1 MEIRLRIDVLLVP
14 IYLKI
19 ILYYNGDEMNKKRRL
34 GQTDIR
40 ITPIGL
46 GVMQFSGRGIF
57 RFMFPKLPT
66 ETMNSIVQSA
76 LDGGINWF
84 DTAEMYGKG
93 YSEQALANALKAAG
107 QAADDVI
114 VATKWSPF
122 FRTARNIS
130 RTISNRQRN
139 LDGFTIDLYQIHQ
152 PYSFSSSEAEMNAMA
167 KLVEAGKIRSIG
179 VSNFSAGQMRR
190 AHAALAKHDLPLASN
205 QVHYS
210 LINRGIESNGI
221 LNAAKELGITIIAWS
236 PLESG
241 LLTGK
246 FHYDPHALR
255 KTPIG
260 RRLLLRRQLKKSRPL
275 IVTLQEVATAYNATP
290 AQVALNWLI
299 NFHGDTVVA
308 IPGASKVHHA
318 RQNAGAMDFNLSERE
333 MERIDELSH
342 QFR

>member
-1 MEIRLRIDVLLVP
+1 
-14 IYLKI
+14 
-19 ILYYNGDEMNKKRRL
+19 MNKKRRL

-57 RFMFPKLPT
+57 RFMFPKLPA
-66 ETMNSIVQSA
+66 ETMNSIVQAA

-84 DTAEMYGKG
+84 DTAEVYGKG
-93 YSEQALANALKAAG
+93 YSEQALANALKTAG
-107 QAADDVI
+107 QADGDVI
-114 VATKWSPF
+114 VATKWFPF
-122 FRTARNIS
+122 FRTARNIL

-139 LDGFTIDLYQIHQ
+139 LDGFTIDLYQIHL
-152 PYSFSSSEAEMNAMA
+152 PYSFSSPEAEMNAMA
-167 KLVEAGKIRSIG
+167 ELVKTGKIRSVG

-190 AHAALAKHDLPLASN
+190 AHVALAKHGLPLASN

-221 LNAAKELGITIIAWS
+221 LDAAKELGITIIAWS

-246 FHYDPHALR
+246 FHKDPNTLR
-255 KTPIG
+255 KRPVA
-260 RRLLLRRQLKKSRPL
+260 RRLRLRRRLEKSRSL
-275 IVTLQEVATAYNATP
+275 IVDLEEIAAAHGLTP
-290 AQVALNWLI
+290 AQVALNWLV

-308 IPGASKVHHA
+308 IPGASKVYHA
-318 RQNAGAMDFNLSERE
+318 QQNAGAMNFSLSEEE
-333 MERIDELSH
+333 MARIDGLSR
-342 QFR
+342 QR

>member
-1 MEIRLRIDVLLVP
+1 
-14 IYLKI
+14 
-19 ILYYNGDEMNKKRRL
+19 MNKKRRL

-57 RFMFPKLPT
+57 RFMFPKLPA
-66 ETMNSIVQSA
+66 ETMNSIVQAA

-84 DTAEMYGKG
+84 DTAEVYGKG
-93 YSEQALANALKAAG
+93 YSERALANALKMAG
-107 QAADDVI
+107 QADGDVI
-114 VATKWSPF
+114 VATKWFPF
-122 FRTARNIS
+122 FRTARNIP

-139 LDGFTIDLYQIHQ
+139 LDGFTIDLYQIHL
-152 PYSFSSSEAEMNAMA
+152 PYSFSSPEAEMNAMA
-167 KLVEAGKIRSIG
+167 ELVKTGKIRSVG

-190 AHAALAKHDLPLASN
+190 AHAALAKHGLPLASN

-221 LNAAKELGITIIAWS
+221 LDAAKELGITIIAWS

-246 FHYDPHALR
+246 FHKDPNTLR
-255 KTPIG
+255 KRPVA
-260 RRLLLRRQLKKSRPL
+260 RRLRLRRRLEKSRSL
-275 IVTLQEVATAYNATP
+275 IVDLEEIAAAHGLTP
-290 AQVALNWLI
+290 AQVALNWLV

-308 IPGASKVHHA
+308 IPGASKVYHA
-318 RQNAGAMDFNLSERE
+318 QQNAGAMNFSLSEEE
-333 MERIDELSH
+333 MARIDGLSR
-342 QFR
+342 QR